1 MSAIE
6 TNGDTDRSVDAALIE
21 QLEERFSPR
30 GIRRRRL
37 RRYQSVLWLVWV
49 NALDGIKRL
58 FDFVVSSALLLVLA
72 PLLLLLYGLNRL
84 RGGDIERSSRLGRW
98 GCIFEQYS
106 FSSGVARGLPA
117 LVNVWLGDMSLIG
130 TRPIGPGEVSPAERL
145 AWKRF
150 NTRPGMLCLWWIR
163 SRTNIAYGTEIG
175 SDLEYV
181 DTQSLMGDLGIA
193 LRSIP
198 ASLYGEGVA
207 AAPDHVELLGITV
220 NNLTMDEAVEDLV
233 AKAKGSVPSQ
243 VCFVNADCANI
254 AWDNNE
260 YRRVLSNSALVLADG
275 IGMKLAGRMLNR
287 NIRQN
292 VNGTDLLPRLCKLLE
307 KEALGIYLLGGKSGV
322 AADVE
327 RWMRSQFPELPV
339 RGYHHGY
346 FSPEELP
353 EVIADIK
360 ASRAEVLLVAF
371 GVPKQD
377 QWIEEHLGE
386 TGALLAM
393 GVGGLFDFYSGR
405 IPRAPA
411 WIREVGM
418 EWFYRF
424 WQEPRRMWRRYFVGN
439 AVFLTRVVRERLGS
453 ADSL

>member
-130 TRPIGPGEVSPAERL
+130 PRPIGPGEVSPAERL

>member
-1 MSAIE
+1 
-6 TNGDTDRSVDAALIE
+6 
-21 QLEERFSPR
+21 
-30 GIRRRRL
+30 
-37 RRYQSVLWLVWV
+37 
-49 NALDGIKRL
+49 
-58 FDFVVSSALLLVLA
+58 
-72 PLLLLLYGLNRL
+72 
-84 RGGDIERSSRLGRW
+84 
-98 GCIFEQYS
+98 
-106 FSSGVARGLPA
+106 
-117 LVNVWLGDMSLIG
+117 
-130 TRPIGPGEVSPAERL
+130 
-145 AWKRF
+145 
-150 NTRPGMLCLWWIR
+150 
-163 SRTNIAYGTEIG
+163 
-175 SDLEYV
+175 
-181 DTQSLMGDLGIA
+181 
-193 LRSIP
+193 
-198 ASLYGEGVA
+198 
-207 AAPDHVELLGITV
+207 
-220 NNLTMDEAVEDLV
+220 
-233 AKAKGSVPSQ
+233 
-243 VCFVNADCANI
+243 
-254 AWDNNE
+254 
-260 YRRVLSNSALVLADG
+260 
-275 IGMKLAGRMLNR
+275 
-287 NIRQN
+287 
-292 VNGTDLLPRLCKLLE
+292 
-307 KEALGIYLLGGKSGV
+307 
-322 AADVE
+322 
-327 RWMRSQFPELPV
+327 MRSQFPELPV

>member
-130 TRPIGPGEVSPAERL
+130 PRPIGPGEVSPAERL

-260 YRRVLSNSALVLADG
+260 YRRVLSSSALVLADG

>member
-130 TRPIGPGEVSPAERL
+130 PRPIGPGEVSPAERL

-181 DTQSLMGDLGIA
+181 DTQSLMGDLGFA